1 MSPSCAY
8 SDAHCCDVSLP
19 SSSSRGLLRRDR
31 VSTSRDPL
39 RRLDYGAMNEEK
51 SASGCNLNGLLRLA
65 ALELAAMRV
74 GRQEPERSFPPACIH
89 LLHVLLP
96 GNARCHDCQT
106 PAAGWASV
114 SYGICLCLECS
125 GRHRGLGVG
134 TSFVKSL
141 TLDSWRAR
149 EVLCMLEGGNAQL
162 HRFFDRHG
170 MGGGGTV
177 RGGAYGGELRG
188 IDRYRTKAASFY
200 RQHLASHARRLAER
214 EELYEGREAIREKV
228 RTPLSPSVDDE
239 TGRRKP
245 METPSSRLLPSA
257 SVKRPPGL
265 DCGAVG
271 VR

>member
-1 MSPSCAY
+1 MSPSCAC

-31 VSTSRDPL
+31 ASTLRGPP
-39 RRLDYGAMNEEK
+39 RRLDYRATNEEN

-65 ALELAAMRV
+65 ALELAAMRD
-74 GRQEPERSFPPACIH
+74 GRQEPERSFPPACLH

-141 TLDSWRAR
+141 TLDSWKAR

-162 HRFFDRHG
+162 RRFFDRHG
-170 MGGGGTV
+170 MGGGTV
-177 RGGAYGGELRG
+177 SGGACASEVGG

-228 RTPLSPSVDDE
+228 RTPSPPSLDDE

-245 METPSSRLLPSA
+245 VETPTSHLFPSVTA
-257 SVKRPPGL
+257 KHPPGPV
-265 DCGAVG
+265 CEVVG